1 MTAIWALAA
10 AILILA
16 GSVLLAAWWHLGRT
30 WHDTLDDRRAW
41 EQQAAQNGRPLVGAP
56 ILKFAADDADPPVE
70 D

>member
-16 GSVLLAAWWHLGRT
+16 GSVLLAAWWHLGRH
-30 WHDTLDDRRAW
+30 WPDTLD
-41 EQQAAQNGRPLVGAP
+41 EEQAAQNGRPLVGAT
-56 ILKFAADDADPPVE
+56 ILKFAADDADPPVQ

>member
-16 GSVLLAAWWHLGRT
+16 AAILTTAAWWHLGRH
-30 WHDTLDDRRAW
+30 WPDPLD
-41 EQQAAQNGRPLVGAP
+41 EEQAAQNGRPLVGAT
-56 ILKFAADDADPPVE
+56 ILKFAAENADPPVG